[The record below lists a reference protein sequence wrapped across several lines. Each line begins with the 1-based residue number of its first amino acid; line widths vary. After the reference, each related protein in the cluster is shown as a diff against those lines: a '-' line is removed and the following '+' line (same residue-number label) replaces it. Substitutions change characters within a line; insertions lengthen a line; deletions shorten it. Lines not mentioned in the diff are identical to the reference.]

1 MKFRPFEL
9 ALVVVF
15 ILLIAGSL
23 VFLKTYRADKTDG
36 LPVIGTVS
44 IWGIVPEDRF
54 EAMLQELARANEQY
68 SRVSYRYVEPA
79 SFNNDL
85 VNALADGVG
94 PDMILLSSEQLVE
107 TRKKIAPVSFT
118 SFPKRDIAS
127 LYVDGAAIFA
137 LSDGLYAYPLAVDPI
152 VMYWNKDMLANSNFL
167 EAPKT
172 WEALVNQ
179 YTPILTKRSADRTI
193 ERSAVALGEYG
204 NIKNSFGIISTLLLQ
219 AGSYTVTNA
228 EEGKYVIQ
236 LNESPDPQIDP
247 LRVTADFYTRFS
259 RPDNTLYSWNR
270 SFTSD
275 RDRFISGD
283 LALYFGYGSEGKEIE
298 RQNPNLNFDIAEV
311 PQGAT
316 ATVRRTYAQ
325 FYGLAAL
332 KTSDNLAG
340 ASLVLKGLSQQS
352 TIERFA
358 RDYNFV
364 PALRNSVA
372 AGSND
377 IYGRV
382 TYKSAS
388 VAYGWL
394 NPNRPGTDNAFST
407 MTRDLS
413 ENRTD
418 LSAAIDDALDRL
430 ELEYN
435 K

>member
-1 MKFRPFEL
+1 MKLRPFEL

-15 ILLIAGSL
+15 ILLIAVSL
-23 VFLKTYRADKTDG
+23 VLLKTYRADKNDG
-36 LPVIGTVS
+36 LPVVGTIT
-44 IWGIVPEDRF
+44 IWGTLPEAAF
-54 EAMLQELARANEQY
+54 KSLLQDFSKVNEQY
-68 SRVSYRYVEPA
+68 NRVSYRSIEPA
-79 SFNNDL
+79 SFSNEL

-107 TRKKIAPVSFT
+107 TRKKIKPVSFE

-137 LSDGLYAYPLAVDPI
+137 LSDGLYAYPLALDPL
-152 VMYWNKDMLANSNFL
+152 VMYWNKDLLATANLL

-172 WEALVNQ
+172 WESLVNQ
-179 YTPILTKRSADRTI
+179 YTPILTKRASDRTI

-204 NIKNSFGIISTLLLQ
+204 NVQNSFGIISTLLLQ
-219 AGSYTVTNA
+219 SGSYTVTNPQ
-228 EEGKYVIQ
+228 EGEYLVALNTSQNPEIQ
-236 LNESPDPQIDP
+236 P

-270 SFTSD
+270 SFSSD
-275 RDRFISGD
+275 KDRFVSGD
-283 LALYFGYGSEGKEIE
+283 LAIYFGYGSEGPELE
-298 RQNPNLNFDIAEV
+298 RLNPNLNFDIAEI

-316 ATVRRTYAQ
+316 ATIRRTYAQ

-332 KTSDNLAG
+332 KTSDNLPG
-340 ASLVLKGLSQQS
+340 VSLVLKDLSQQ
-352 TIERFA
+352 TVIDRFA
-358 RDYNFV
+358 RDYHMV
-364 PALRNSVA
+364 PALRSSVA
-372 AGSND
+372 VGSND
-377 IYGRV
+377 LYGRI

-394 NPNRPGTDNAFST
+394 NPNRPGTDAAFLT
-407 MTRDLS
+407 MTRDIT
-413 ENRTD
+413 ENRADVSSAITD
-418 LSAAIDDALDRL
+418 AIERL

>member
-68 SRVSYRYVEPA
+68 NKVTYRYIEPA
-79 SFNNDL
+79 SFSNEL

-94 PDMILLSSEQLVE
+94 PDMLLLSSEQLVE
-107 TRKKIAPVSFT
+107 MRKKIAPVSFE
-118 SFPKRDIAS
+118 SFPKRDIS
-127 LYVDGAAIFA
+127 TLYVDGASIFA
-137 LSDGLYAYPLAVDPI
+137 LSDGLYAYPVALDPL
-152 VMYWNKDMLANSNFL
+152 VMYWNKDLLATENLL

-179 YTPILTKRSADRTI
+179 YTPILTKRASDRTI

-204 NIKNSFGIISTLLLQ
+204 NVQNSFGIISTLLLQ
-219 AGSYTVTNA
+219 AGTNGVTNT
-228 EEGKYVIQ
+228 EEGEYRIQ
-236 LNESPDPQIDP
+236 LNESVNQEIAP

-259 RPDNTLYSWNR
+259 RPDNSLYSWNR

-283 LALYFGYGSEGKEIE
+283 LAIYFGYGSEGPELE
-298 RQNPNLNFDIAEV
+298 RLNPNLNFDVAEV

-332 KTSDNLAG
+332 KTSDNLSG
-340 ASLVLKGLSQQS
+340 ASLALKGLSQQS
-352 TIERFA
+352 VVERFA
-358 RDYNFV
+358 REYNLV
-364 PALRNSVA
+364 PALRSSVA
-372 AGSND
+372 VGSND
-377 IYGRV
+377 IYGRI

-394 NPNRPGTDNAFST
+394 NPNRPGTDNALQT
-407 MTRDLS
+407 MTRDIT
-413 ENRTD
+413 ENRSD
-418 LSAAIDDALDRL
+418 VSSAITDALERL